1 MRQDRLRWTVV
12 VAGTVVLGLV
22 AAGIVVGVDRAVPAV
37 NPADTAYLSAAAGY
51 EARIRRDE
59 WGVPHILGRG
69 NADAAYGLAFAQ
81 AEDDFPT
88 ICQVLLAT
96 RGRLATVEGP
106 AAAPTDYVAA
116 LLEPYRGLESGYE
129 RDLPA
134 DLRAVLEG
142 YAAGLNHYAALHP
155 AEVPPGLLP
164 VTGRDIAAGFIF
176 KTPFFYGLDR
186 ELRRL
191 NDLPAD
197 PLPKG
202 SNGVAVAPSRSADGA
217 TRLLVNSHQP
227 YTGPVAW
234 YEAVV
239 QSGEGWHV
247 AGGFFPGSPF
257 LLHGHNAHLGWANT
271 VNAPDLVDT
280 YRLVVD
286 PTRPDRYLLDGRWV
300 PFRMREVPLRMKL
313 FGPFYWT
320 VHRKARWSVHGP
332 VLETA
337 SGVYALRFAGIGEI
351 RQALQYWRLN
361 QARDRQE
368 WQAAMALQALPSINY
383 VYADRAGNIGYVY
396 NGQFPERRPG
406 VDWSGIL
413 PGDRSDLVWRRYA
426 PYAAVPQLWNPG
438 SGVLFNA
445 NHSPFVATVGAEGLR
460 HDSFPEE
467 WGLQRNMT
475 NRAWRL
481 LETFGRDES
490 ITAEEFRR
498 YKYDDAYSV
507 RSAVARARDELV
519 QEPTSSPALAAAQ
532 RLLRAWDLR
541 TDRDNPVA
549 ALGLATT
556 RARLGDEE
564 GGRAGLTPERA
575 LEEGIRQVRAA
586 SGRLDAPWG
595 AVNRLRRGE
604 QDLPLDGGPDTLR
617 AVYGEVDR
625 DGRLA
630 ALAGDTYIM
639 FVSWDRE
646 GRLHSESIH
655 QFGSATSRSASRHYA
670 DQANWFAARRTKP
683 VRFTESQLAGHVLED
698 YRPGERIPRSGER

>member
-1 MRQDRLRWTVV
+1 
-12 VAGTVVLGLV
+12 
-22 AAGIVVGVDRAVPAV
+22 
-37 NPADTAYLSAAAGY
+37 
-51 EARIRRDE
+51 
-59 WGVPHILGRG
+59 
-69 NADAAYGLAFAQ
+69 
-81 AEDDFPT
+81 
-88 ICQVLLAT
+88 
-96 RGRLATVEGP
+96 
-106 AAAPTDYVAA
+106 
-116 LLEPYRGLESGYE
+116 
-129 RDLPA
+129 
-134 DLRAVLEG
+134 
-142 YAAGLNHYAALHP
+142 
-155 AEVPPGLLP
+155 
-164 VTGRDIAAGFIF
+164 
-176 KTPFFYGLDR
+176 
-186 ELRRL
+186 
-191 NDLPAD
+191 
-197 PLPKG
+197 
-202 SNGVAVAPSRSADGA
+202 
-217 TRLLVNSHQP
+217 
-227 YTGPVAW
+227 
-234 YEAVV
+234 
-239 QSGEGWHV
+239 
-247 AGGFFPGSPF
+247 
-257 LLHGHNAHLGWANT
+257 
-271 VNAPDLVDT
+271 
-280 YRLVVD
+280 
-286 PTRPDRYLLDGRWV
+286 
-300 PFRMREVPLRMKL
+300 
-313 FGPFYWT
+313 
-320 VHRKARWSVHGP
+320 
-332 VLETA
+332 
-337 SGVYALRFAGIGEI
+337 
-351 RQALQYWRLN
+351 
-361 QARDRQE
+361 
-368 WQAAMALQALPSINY
+368 
-383 VYADRAGNIGYVY
+383 
-396 NGQFPERRPG
+396 
-406 VDWSGIL
+406 
-413 PGDRSDLVWRRYA
+413 
-426 PYAAVPQLWNPG
+426 
-438 SGVLFNA
+438 
-445 NHSPFVATVGAEGLR
+445 
-460 HDSFPEE
+460 
-467 WGLQRNMT
+467 MT

-698 YRPGERIPRSGER
+698 YRPGERIRRSGER